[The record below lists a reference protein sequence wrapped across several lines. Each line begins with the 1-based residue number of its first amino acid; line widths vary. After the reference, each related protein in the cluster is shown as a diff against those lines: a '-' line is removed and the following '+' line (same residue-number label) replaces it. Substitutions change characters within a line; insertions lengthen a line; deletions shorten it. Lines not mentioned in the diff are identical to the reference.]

1 MTEDDDKE
9 VVAQACM
16 SVADIMNDFGY
27 IAVEPCK
34 SWNYFVVCFV
44 KSCACVFS
52 AVKKLIG
59 RFSFSLHSNFRHVS
73 PC

>member
-34 SWNYFVVCFV
+34 SWNYLAVCFIE
-44 KSCACVFS
+44 SCACVFCC
-52 AVKKLIG
+52 KETY
-59 RFSFSLHSNFRHVS
+59 S
-73 PC
+73 PFFLFPTFQL